1 MPIGITANPFG
12 VPMPQAPALAAAAG
26 YDGLEWSVG
35 GDLDDDPFWDPAVR
49 DAYAAAAR
57 DEGLSTPSIILSIAG
72 KIDFPPDGA
81 ERARGI
87 RVIREAIQACA
98 LTGIPVM
105 MVPCLKQG
113 RETPQDQIDRLVED
127 IRACAPDAEAAGI
140 VLGIE
145 DMITADQNIDLLRR
159 IDHPAVRLYYD
170 IGNSI
175 RYDLDPYAEVAA
187 LGSLICQHHIKDA
200 VANPPID
207 DTGRPANVPMLLG
220 EGQADFPRFLRA
232 VRDAAFDGWFVMET
246 RPVNDDPVGSA
257 TENLTRLRTWLAA
270 IDT

>member
-1 MPIGITANPFG
+1 MPE
-12 VPMPQAPALAAAAG
+12 APALAAAAG
-26 YDGLEWSVG
+26 YDCLEWSVG
-35 GDLDDDPFWDPAVR
+35 GDLDDDPFWDPAIR